1 MGENDI
7 KAPTGVVDAPA
18 PPTPAYSQSCMG
30 YAVVLIGV
38 LVLSLD
44 ALVIDEALAEGL
56 NDWALVFFRYLL
68 STATVLVFMTV
79 LEGGPQYMPA
89 KFEKI
94 GGIGVLASCFQAFA
108 CIMYTLA
115 ISHTHVANVMII
127 MATASMFT
135 AIFSWFIFGEQLPVR
150 LIVAIVVAFV
160 AVAVVVGLSLELDD
174 AWEGN
179 VYALMSALSMAL
191 FFVIVRSV
199 NADRAVDDKIDMVR
213 CPFSPLFDPFF

>member
-1 MGENDI
+1 MDAVSRDKRSTAMGENDT

-56 NDWALVFFRYLL
+56 NDWALVFYRYLL

-108 CIMYTLA
+108 YYDFDDFSSVSSEHERDSNEGKRRRRHSSNA
-115 ISHTHVANVMII
+115 
-127 MATASMFT
+127 ATEAEMKE
-135 AIFSWFIFGEQLPVR
+135 A
-150 LIVAIVVAFV
+150 
-160 AVAVVVGLSLELDD
+160 
-174 AWEGN
+174 EG
-179 VYALMSALSMAL
+179 SKGTS
-191 FFVIVRSV
+191 
-199 NADRAVDDKIDMVR
+199 
-213 CPFSPLFDPFF
+213 